1 MNSFDPNTPPN
12 TPQKVPKTSP
22 SLVELMDTPHHE
34 STQST
39 QSKKRKQPDTP
50 TTPTTPISL
59 ESECPVVRPA
69 RHRSFMTEQEYWT
82 QIDVMKKAFRRQV
95 CTHHPEYMNSLTQ
108 HVEDTIIHSINRNAL
123 ASTMGKPLQFQIKI
137 TGLGHSNSV
146 TDMTLTAILLESL
159 QPKFNVERV
168 FNNNN
173 IEFII
178 QLEGQT
184 S

>member
-1 MNSFDPNTPPN
+1 MNSFDTN

-22 SLVELMDTPHHE
+22 SLVELMDTPRHE

-39 QSKKRKQPDTP
+39 QPKKPKKRKQPDTP

-69 RHRSFMTEQEYWT
+69 RHRSFMTEQEYWF

-95 CTHHPEYMNSLTQ
+95 CTQHPEYMNSLTQ
-108 HVEDTIIHSINRNAL
+108 HIEDTITHSINRNAL
-123 ASTMGKPLQFQIKI
+123 AATMGKPIQFQIKI
-137 TGLGHSNSV
+137 TDLGHSNNV

-159 QPKFNVERV
+159 QPKFNVERI

-178 QLEGQT
+178 QLGGET